1 MNVEH
6 TNIRIYCYTIMTCK
20 GRHCSCMEG
29 VQEGNM
35 MLQFGT
41 IEETVPSPLH
51 CGPGKG
57 VNMGQSPTAVGMA
70 G

>member
-1 MNVEH
+1 M
-6 TNIRIYCYTIMTCK
+6 K
-20 GRHCSCMEG
+20 G

-35 MLQFGT
+35 MSQFGT